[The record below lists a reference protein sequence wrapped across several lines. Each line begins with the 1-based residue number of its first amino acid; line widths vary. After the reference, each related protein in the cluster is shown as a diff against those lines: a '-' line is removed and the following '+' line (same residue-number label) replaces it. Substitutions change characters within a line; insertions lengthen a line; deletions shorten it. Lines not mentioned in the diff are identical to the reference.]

1 LRDEPR
7 ADLGDLCDRAGI
19 EHRDFLAE
27 VTRELFPVMEEAKKF
42 AHALSAGVVAKR
54 LPKVVERGMIEAAKA
69 DGIADRHFIMQKEG
83 FHIVPKGTNIQLQ
96 QVNQQAAGLPIFEDE
111 VKDMAAALAD
121 EEVASDLLLGP
132 GERDYIDT
140 SVEEDETLES
150 VP

>member
-1 LRDEPR
+1 
-7 ADLGDLCDRAGI
+7 
-19 EHRDFLAE
+19 
-27 VTRELFPVMEEAKKF
+27 
-42 AHALSAGVVAKR
+42 
-54 LPKVVERGMIEAAKA
+54 
-69 DGIADRHFIMQKEG
+69 
-83 FHIVPKGTNIQLQ
+83 
-96 QVNQQAAGLPIFEDE
+96 VNQQAAGLPIFEDE